1 MAANNDNDGLVDRSK
16 VPPFLVLVMVF
27 RSQPTFKDYSA
38 LAIQQK
44 SKQIYI
50 WKDSSFLEII
60 GLLDLELSPK
70 QLFDIKS
77 VRCDELDKRLAYE
90 ILLDNVNFLS
100 QKLTKTIGQHFQIGD
115 LLEIEIKE

>member
-1 MAANNDNDGLVDRSK
+1 MILDSESVSKHVDRTK
-16 VPPFLVLVMVF
+16 VPPFLVIVMVF
-27 RSQPTFKDYSA
+27 RSRPTFQDYS
-38 LAIQQK
+38 LIQQK

-77 VRCDELDKRLAYE
+77 VKCDELDKRLAYE
-90 ILLDNVNFLS
+90 ILLENVNFLS
-100 QKLTKTIGQHFQIGD
+100 QKLTKTIGNSFQIGD
-115 LLEIEIKE
+115 LLEIEIKV